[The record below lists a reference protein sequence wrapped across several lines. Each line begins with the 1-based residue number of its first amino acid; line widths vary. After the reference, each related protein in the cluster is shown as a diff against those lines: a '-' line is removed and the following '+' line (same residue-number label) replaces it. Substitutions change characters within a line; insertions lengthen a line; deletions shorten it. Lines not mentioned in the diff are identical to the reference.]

1 MAKSI
6 LDRQNNLETERRN
19 SIAVEA
25 QCSHDHQDLGFKLP
39 QIQISKFDGAYF
51 RWLEFRDT
59 FENLIHNNDRIKA
72 IHKFHYLISYLEG
85 DAARIISN
93 LEVSSV
99 NYANAWQLLG
109 DRYNNKRLLINHH
122 LSSLFNIQAHTRES
136 ERSLRFLVDHVT
148 KNLRALASLG
158 QPTDRWDI
166 LIIFMLSSKLD
177 SRTLMK
183 WEEYRN
189 TLDDV
194 PTLDQFH
201 KFLIDRAD
209 VLEALN
215 RNKYDNNVKHLPVIS
230 RPAPS
235 APTSSNNSN
244 NNHKR
249 NNTKSFVGINQKTK
263 GSLNSN
269 QVKSFT
275 SVCII
280 CSENHKVF
288 ECPIFIKKGIQER
301 LADVTKYK
309 LCANCLRQGHP
320 VSECRFGPCREC
332 KQKHNSLLH
341 ESKQSVVNNSVVVSS
356 VSSAANVSNLG
367 SNQVLLSTAVIEV
380 VNPSTNEKE
389 KVRALLDCGSESSF
403 ITKSLKERL
412 SLKSYPSDCLKVI
425 GIGNNHNNNITES
438 CIAQINSLNDS
449 FKVKLSCFVLKE
461 LTSNI
466 PKCVIDIKNLN
477 IPKNLP
483 LADPEFNHPASI
495 EVLIGADIFWDLLG
509 SEHHSLGPKNPHLRN
524 SRLGW
529 LISGPINV
537 PNKPFLTPKEQE
549 CEKHFMTHTVRLSN
563 GRFEVKLPLT
573 ESPDCLGDSYNLAKK
588 RFLNLER
595 KFKRNPALKSKYS
608 EFIREYAELGH
619 LSESAILKPTPGYF
633 LCHHAVFKNS
643 ESTALRVVFD
653 GSAASSTGVSLND
666 ILMTGPNV
674 QDSLFSILV
683 RARQYRFILSGDIE
697 KMYRQVQV
705 NTEDR
710 DLQLVIWRGDES
722 EPLRTLRLNT
732 LTYGTASASY
742 LSTRCLSQ
750 LGEEQHDP
758 LIKTIIQKD
767 FYVDDLITG
776 SNDENELR
784 YIQRSVAEALRL
796 GCFNLRKY
804 KSNLP
809 TLFVDS
815 SINIHEHLT
824 ISLISPCIVKAKIL
838 LQKSWKEKLDWDE
851 PVPDIIKEE
860 WNSFADNLPFIQG
873 LNITRPVICDSPTSI
888 EMHVFSDAS
897 QVAYGSCVYMRS
909 VAANGDVTVKL
920 LCSKSKISPVK
931 PTTIVRLELCAALL
945 AARLSRAVLDSLRY
959 KPDRVLYWSDS
970 SIVLAWLK
978 NNITQLKSF
987 VANRITEILE
997 ITYPSTWRQGTSVA
1011 YKWKATRSA
1020 HGRKLHA
1027 LPTR

>member
-59 FENLIHNNDRIKA
+59 FENLIHNNDRIKP

-93 LEVSSV
+93 LEVSSI
-99 NYANAWQLLG
+99 NYAKAWQLLG

-215 RNKYDNNVKHLPVIS
+215 RNKYDNNVKYLPVIS

-235 APTSSNNSN
+235 APTPSNNSN

-249 NNTKSFVGINQKTK
+249 NNHTKSFVGINQKTK

-288 ECPIFIKKGIQER
+288 ECPIFIKKGIQDR

-367 SNQVLLSTAVIEV
+367 SSQVLLSTAVIEV

-466 PKCVIDIKNLN
+466 PKCAIDIKNLN

-549 CEKHFMTHTVRLSN
+549 CKKHFMTHTVRLSN

-619 LSESAILKPTPGYF
+619 LSES
-633 LCHHAVFKNS
+633 V
-643 ESTALRVVFD
+643 
-653 GSAASSTGVSLND
+653 
-666 ILMTGPNV
+666 
-674 QDSLFSILV
+674 
-683 RARQYRFILSGDIE
+683 
-697 KMYRQVQV
+697 
-705 NTEDR
+705 
-710 DLQLVIWRGDES
+710 
-722 EPLRTLRLNT
+722 
-732 LTYGTASASY
+732 
-742 LSTRCLSQ
+742 
-750 LGEEQHDP
+750 
-758 LIKTIIQKD
+758 
-767 FYVDDLITG
+767 
-776 SNDENELR
+776 
-784 YIQRSVAEALRL
+784 
-796 GCFNLRKY
+796 
-804 KSNLP
+804 
-809 TLFVDS
+809 
-815 SINIHEHLT
+815 
-824 ISLISPCIVKAKIL
+824 IVK
-838 LQKSWKEKLDWDE
+838 

-873 LNITRPVICDSPTSI
+873 LNITRPIICDSPKSI

-945 AARLSRAVLDSLRY
+945 AARLSKAVLDSLRY

-987 VANRITEILE
+987 VANRVTEILE

-1020 HGRKLHA
+1020 HGRQLHA